1 MAIITQTLAQRR
13 PKPKRTV
20 QERFISK
27 IQPDLETGCWLWV
40 GAKVGSTGYGQC
52 ADAVGKPRAAHRV
65 SWELFRGEIPK
76 NAFVKHVDTNQC
88 PKNCVNPKHLYV
100 DKARKKPKNNE
111 TKPYPSSVLSK
122 QQVEEIRERYK
133 PRSERTRI
141 KDLAAEFNVSIVT
154 VRNILTGKSNG
165 GKKLT
170 KSDVLKIREKYEP
183 EEKNAASRLAQEY
196 GVSLNTILSVA
207 SGRSWKDNNE
217 AA

>member
-1 MAIITQTLAQRR
+1 MSR
-13 PKPKRTV
+13 
-20 QERFISK
+20 
-27 IQPDLETGCWLWV
+27 
-40 GAKVGSTGYGQC
+40 
-52 ADAVGKPRAAHRV
+52 
-65 SWELFRGEIPK
+65 
-76 NAFVKHVDTNQC
+76 
-88 PKNCVNPKHLYV
+88 
-100 DKARKKPKNNE
+100 
-111 TKPYPSSVLSK
+111 
-122 QQVEEIRERYK
+122 QQVNEIRERYK